1 MGGGEGMQFLR
12 LLEDL
17 MSTKTALLWDCS
29 FAFWWGRRRRHG
41 GSHSPGFGA
50 ESTPPW
56 PPICALLLSLGLWLL
71 IWGVLVLATDGF
83 R

>member
-1 MGGGEGMQFLR
+1 MGGGEGTQFLH

-17 MSTKTALLWDCS
+17 MSTTTALPWDCS

-41 GSHSPGFGA
+41 GSHSPESGA
-50 ESTPPW
+50 ESPPW

-71 IWGVLVLATDGF
+71 IWGVLLLGTDGF